1 MTPKYHIISYQ
12 GKGKIDFLIM
22 EYESRNDMSKR
33 NNGYVSALDDATI
46 MRNGRG
52 KQILETKVVNR
63 FKSNRNYTQLL
74 NNGFDYL

>member
-1 MTPKYHIISYQ
+1 
-12 GKGKIDFLIM
+12 
-22 EYESRNDMSKR
+22 MSKR

>member
-1 MTPKYHIISYQ
+1 
-12 GKGKIDFLIM
+12 M